1 MARSSASWR
10 AQYNCAQSLL
20 QQHGA
25 LLARLADMLMRD
37 GEVSRPQL
45 AQMFGLKAV
54 GEPAVLAP
62 HAERLAGFAGRYL
75 PPPAEAATGHST
87 ERAPAELDCAA

>member
-1 MARSSASWR
+1 MDRSSASWR
-10 AQYNCAQSLL
+10 ASTNRAQSLL

-25 LLARLADMLMRD
+25 LLARLANMLMRG

-54 GEPAVLAP
+54 GEPAVLASY
-62 HAERLAGFAGRYL
+62 AERLAGFAGRSL
-75 PPPAEAATGHST
+75 PPARRGNN
-87 ERAPAELDCAA
+87 RAFH